1 MKKEVYRGVYK
12 EFRKGK
18 TEKQADFE
26 NRLNTRV
33 LTDLVK
39 DATVDRST
47 AKQHRLFQNIEA
59 LTNYGKVMKA
69 FRDPF
74 YAKEMQKIIRRF
86 CYRYAW

>member
-18 TEKQADFE
+18 TEKVADFE

-39 DATVDRST
+39 DATVID
-47 AKQHRLFQNIEA
+47 QQ
-59 LTNYGKVMKA
+59 LTIDYFKT
-69 FRDPF
+69 
-74 YAKEMQKIIRRF
+74 
-86 CYRYAW
+86 